1 MATAMR
7 VVPLSEDIGA
17 KVKFAV
23 RTSLFLPCNSAAYP
37 LIDFTVPLPLLV
49 WQAEQRL
56 EQFQSFADRL
66 ENQAG

>member
-23 RTSLFLPCNSAAYP
+23 RDFSLLTLQLSSLP
-37 LIDFTVPLPLLV
+37 F
-49 WQAEQRL
+49 
-56 EQFQSFADRL
+56 DRL
-66 ENQAG
+66 HCSSPIVSLAG